1 MNEAERLP
9 VFSLAIWNAS
19 FVKALVRSLAHS
31 QLGYLFLVVLR
42 EFSTYQG
49 HRPLSVEYLMAPTP
63 HVEASSLL
71 DAVSW
76 SEVLIL
82 A

>member
-1 MNEAERLP
+1 MNEAERLL
-9 VFSLAIWNAS
+9 VFSLAIWNVS
-19 FVKALVRSLAHS
+19 FVKGFVKSLAHS
-31 QLGYLFLVVLR
+31 QLGYLFLVVLW
-42 EFSTYQG
+42 EFSRYQG
-49 HRPLSVEYLMAPTP
+49 HRPLSVEYLVAPTP
-63 HVEASSLL
+63 LVDASSLL